1 MLQCD
6 QIPHL
11 KVYRMKTYL
20 PYIDRTPLKNSV
32 IIYNGTDPKNINN
45 ILKKT
50 GYIRLVYSV
59 FLGINE
65 NIAHI

>member
-20 PYIDRTPLKNSV
+20 PYMERTPLKDSV
-32 IIYNGTDPKNINN
+32 IIYNGKTISNVNSNN
-45 ILKKT
+45 SGVSTVTVAPIGL
-50 GYIRLVYSV
+50 SSSM
-59 FLGINE
+59 
-65 NIAHI
+65 